1 MARRGTKATVAGGE
15 RPAATKPA
23 NLSVRRDI
31 RSRAYD
37 SSMIPTPARRPPTA
51 AAAVLVIAA
60 LAGCAPTEESTDSSD
75 DATTPASAEE
85 CAVDQLPLESPGVL
99 TIGTDSPAY
108 EPYFV
113 NDDPT
118 NGKGFESAVAYAVA
132 EEMGFARDQVEW
144 VTVPFNASY
153 RPGAKDFDFDIN
165 QISITAKR
173 AEAVT
178 FSQGYYTAAQ
188 ALVTLKDSEYAD
200 ATSLDEFADA
210 TLAAQVATTSLEAIE
225 NEIDPSKDPL
235 IFDNTNDAKQA
246 LLNGQV
252 DAIVADLPT
261 AFYITAVEIP
271 QGTVVGQFQV
281 TSGQTEEFGLLMELG
296 SDLQPCVDRALTA
309 LKDDGTL
316 AQIEQRWMSD
326 VVDVPELS

>member
-1 MARRGTKATVAGGE
+1 MYARRLSYTGALTLLAAGF
-15 RPAATKPA
+15 
-23 NLSVRRDI
+23 V
-31 RSRAYD
+31 
-37 SSMIPTPARRPPTA
+37 
-51 AAAVLVIAA
+51 
-60 LAGCAPTEESTDSSD
+60 GCAPTDESSDSSD
-75 DATTPASAEE
+75 AATEPVSAEE

-132 EEMGFARDQVEW
+132 EEMGFSRDQVEW

-153 RPGAKDFDFDIN
+153 KPGAKDFDFDIN
-165 QISITAKR
+165 QISITPKR

-188 ALVTLKDSEYAD
+188 ALITLEDSEYAD
-200 ATSLDEFADA
+200 AGSLDDFADA
-210 TLAAQVATTSLEAIE
+210 RLGAQVATTSLEAVE
-225 NEIDPSKDPL
+225 NEIQPSQAPL

-246 LLNGQV
+246 LLNDQV

-281 TSGQTEEFGLLMELG
+281 TSGETEEFGLLMEQG
-296 SDLQPCVDRALTA
+296 SDLAPCVDRALTA

-316 AQIEQRWMSD
+316 AQIEQRWMSGF
-326 VVDVPELS
+326 VDVPELS

>member
-1 MARRGTKATVAGGE
+1 MTQTIGRRHSYAVALLV
-15 RPAATKPA
+15 AAGA
-23 NLSVRRDI
+23 F
-31 RSRAYD
+31 
-37 SSMIPTPARRPPTA
+37 
-51 AAAVLVIAA
+51 
-60 LAGCAPTEESTDSSD
+60 AGCAPTDESTDS
-75 DATTPASAEE
+75 DAATEPVAAED
-85 CAVDQLPLESPGVL
+85 CAVDQLPLENPGVL
-99 TIGTDSPAY
+99 TVGTDSPAY

-132 EEMGFARDQVEW
+132 EEMGFGRDQVEW

-153 RPGAKDFDFDIN
+153 KPGAKDFDFDIN
-165 QISITAKR
+165 QISITPKR

-188 ALVTLKDSEYAD
+188 ALIALEDSEYAD

-210 TLAAQVATTSLEAIE
+210 RLGAQVATTSLEAIE
-225 NEIDPSKDPL
+225 NEIQPSQAPL

-246 LLNGQV
+246 LLNDQV

-281 TSGQTEEFGLLMELG
+281 TSGETEEFGLLMELG
-296 SDLQPCVDRALTA
+296 SDLAPCVDRALTA
-309 LKDDGTL
+309 LKEDGTL
-316 AQIEQRWMSD
+316 ARIEQRWMSES
-326 VVDVPELS
+326 VDVPELS